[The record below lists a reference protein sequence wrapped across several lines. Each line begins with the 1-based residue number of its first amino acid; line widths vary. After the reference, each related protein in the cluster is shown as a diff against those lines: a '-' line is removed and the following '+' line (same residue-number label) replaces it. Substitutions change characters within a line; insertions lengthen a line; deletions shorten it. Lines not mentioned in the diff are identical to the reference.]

1 MNFGMKNNMR
11 IIITALALLL
21 TVQCN
26 SQTQAPANVPAAQ
39 PVVKSTPASR
49 QNRIICGAE
58 RTKDV
63 LTLLQGKKVALLV
76 NQTATVGKVH
86 LVDTL
91 LSAGIDIVK
100 VLAPEHGF
108 RGGADAGEHVN
119 DSTDAKTGISI
130 ASMYGDKKKPSAKD
144 LEGIDVV
151 VFDIQDVGV
160 RFFTYI
166 SSLHYLMEACA
177 ENGKE
182 VVVLDRPNPNGWY
195 VDGPVLQPAFK
206 SFIGMDPVPIVHGLT
221 VGEYAQMLNG
231 EKWLANGVQCRLK
244 VVTCLNYDHTKRYSL
259 PVKPSPNLPT
269 DYAIQLYPAVCL
281 LEGTNI
287 SVGRGTDKPFQMIG
301 GPKVMNAPDVFT
313 PKSMP
318 GAKTPPFLNEKCYGF
333 DLTNYDNHI
342 KGDNGDTSFTFKY
355 IMLMYTLYTDKQNF
369 FLKNN
374 FFDKLVG
381 NDTIKKLIIAE
392 KNYDDI
398 KSSYAAELT
407 AYKKKR
413 KAYLLY
419 LDFE

>member
-1 MNFGMKNNMR
+1 MFELKNNMR
-11 IIITALALLL
+11 IIISALALLL
-21 TVQCN
+21 IVQCN
-26 SQTQAPANVPAAQ
+26 SQTQTPQ
-39 PVVKSTPASR
+39 TRPVVKVTPAV
-49 QNRIICGAE
+49 QNTKIICAAE
-58 RTKDV
+58 RMDQV
-63 LTLLQGKKVALLV
+63 LPLLRGKKVALLV
-76 NQTATVGKVH
+76 NQTALVGKTH

-91 LSAGIDIVK
+91 LHSGINIVK

-119 DSTDAKTGISI
+119 DSTDAKTGIRI

-195 VDGPVLQPAFK
+195 VNGPVLQPAFK
-206 SFIGMDPVPIVHGLT
+206 SFIGMDPIPIVHGLT
-221 VGEYAQMLNG
+221 VGEYAQMVNG
-231 EKWLANGVQCRLK
+231 EKWLANGVQCKLK
-244 VVTCLNYDHTKRYSL
+244 VVTCVNYDHNKRYAL

-269 DYAIQLYPAVCL
+269 DFAIQLYPAVCL
-281 LEGTNI
+281 LEGANI
-287 SVGRGTDKPFQMIG
+287 SVGRGTDKPFQIIG
-301 GPKVMNAPDVFT
+301 SPKVNNAPDVFT

-318 GAKTPPFLNEKCYGF
+318 GAKTPPFLNEKCFGF

-342 KGDNGDTSFTFKY
+342 KGDDGDTSFTFKY
-355 IMLMYTLYTDKQNF
+355 VMLMYTLHSDKANF

-381 NDTIKKLIIAE
+381 NDNIRKLIIAE

-398 KSSYAAELT
+398 KASYQAELQ

-419 LDFE
+419 PDFE